1 VRAIRN
7 PEGTNVTDDSKDQG
21 AEPRLEK
28 AARETSHAGVP
39 DYEITAQAIREKTAR
54 LRALRLARDAAEQKS
69 APPAPKRSGGRT
81 AKKAGKASSVPLSQ
95 WLNDQKG
102 SGHRS

>member
-1 VRAIRN
+1 
-7 PEGTNVTDDSKDQG
+7 VTDDSKDQG

-81 AKKAGKASSVPLSQ
+81 ANKKAGKVSSVPLSQ
-95 WLNDQKG
+95 WLDDQKG

>member
-7 PEGTNVTDDSKDQG
+7 SEGTNVTDDSKDQG

-39 DYEITAQAIREKTAR
+39 DYEITAQAIREKTAAR
-54 LRALRLARDAAEQKS
+54 KEGEELFFELALEDLTRAADLFRPIHDKTNGVDVGKMAFLGPLTWQDA
-69 APPAPKRSGGRT
+69 
-81 AKKAGKASSVPLSQ
+81 
-95 WLNDQKG
+95 
-102 SGHRS
+102 